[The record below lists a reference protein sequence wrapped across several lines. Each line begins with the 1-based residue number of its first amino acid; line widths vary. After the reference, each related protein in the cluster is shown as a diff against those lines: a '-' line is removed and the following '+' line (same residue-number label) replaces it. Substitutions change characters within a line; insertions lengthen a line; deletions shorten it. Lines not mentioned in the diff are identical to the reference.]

1 MSTTNWNPT
10 RMYHFQLMKISTQ
23 ESNAILID
31 QSLFNTWA
39 KKEDFR
45 GGGGGNSH
53 SFQREKRVGSQS
65 LPNWVMSELWIKEWI
80 WFNQLS

>member
-1 MSTTNWNPT
+1 
-10 RMYHFQLMKISTQ
+10 MYHFQSMKISTQ

-45 GGGGGNSH
+45 GGGGEIHIVFRGKGGWGVSH
-53 SFQREKRVGSQS
+53 YQKS
-65 LPNWVMSELWIKEWI
+65 LK
-80 WFNQLS
+80 

>member
-1 MSTTNWNPT
+1 
-10 RMYHFQLMKISTQ
+10 MKISTQ

-45 GGGGGNSH
+45 GGGRGNSH

-65 LPNWVMSELWIKEWI
+65 LPKEFKGVNCGLRNEYDLINCHSSE
-80 WFNQLS
+80 QYLSWT

>member
-1 MSTTNWNPT
+1 
-10 RMYHFQLMKISTQ
+10 MKISTQ

-45 GGGGGNSH
+45 GGGGGGNSH
-53 SFQREKRVGSQS
+53 SFQREKRGGGQS
-65 LPNWVMSELWIKEWI
+65 LPN
-80 WFNQLS
+80 

>member
-1 MSTTNWNPT
+1 
-10 RMYHFQLMKISTQ
+10 MKISTQ

-45 GGGGGNSH
+45 GGGEGNSH

-65 LPNWVMSELWIKEWI
+65 LPN
-80 WFNQLS
+80 

>member
-1 MSTTNWNPT
+1 
-10 RMYHFQLMKISTQ
+10 MKIPTQ
-23 ESNAILID
+23 ESNAILIE
-31 QSLFNTWA
+31 QSLFNTWV

-65 LPNWVMSELWIKEWI
+65 LPKEFKGVNCGLRNEYDLI
-80 WFNQLS
+80 NCHSREQYLSWT

>member
-1 MSTTNWNPT
+1 
-10 RMYHFQLMKISTQ
+10 MKISTQ

-45 GGGGGNSH
+45 GGGIHIVFRGKGGWGVSH
-53 SFQREKRVGSQS
+53 YQKS
-65 LPNWVMSELWIKEWI
+65 LK
-80 WFNQLS
+80 

>member
-1 MSTTNWNPT
+1 
-10 RMYHFQLMKISTQ
+10 MKISTQ

-45 GGGGGNSH
+45 GGGGGEIHIVFRGKRGWGVSH
-53 SFQREKRVGSQS
+53 YQKSLRE
-65 LPNWVMSELWIKEWI
+65 
-80 WFNQLS
+80 

>member
-1 MSTTNWNPT
+1 
-10 RMYHFQLMKISTQ
+10 MKISTQ

-45 GGGGGNSH
+45 GGGGGKFTLFSEGKEGGE
-53 SFQREKRVGSQS
+53 SVITKRV
-65 LPNWVMSELWIKEWI
+65 
-80 WFNQLS
+80 

>member
-10 RMYHFQLMKISTQ
+10 KMYHFQLMKISTQ

-45 GGGGGNSH
+45 GGGIHIVFRGKGGWGVSH
-53 SFQREKRVGSQS
+53 YQKS
-65 LPNWVMSELWIKEWI
+65 LKWIVD
-80 WFNQLS
+80 

>member
-1 MSTTNWNPT
+1 
-10 RMYHFQLMKISTQ
+10 MKISTQ

-45 GGGGGNSH
+45 GGGEEIHIVFRGKRGWGVSH
-53 SFQREKRVGSQS
+53 YQKSLRE
-65 LPNWVMSELWIKEWI
+65 
-80 WFNQLS
+80 

>member
-1 MSTTNWNPT
+1 
-10 RMYHFQLMKISTQ
+10 MYHFQLMKISTQ

-45 GGGGGNSH
+45 GGGGEFTLFSEGKEGGESVIT
-53 SFQREKRVGSQS
+53 KRV
-65 LPNWVMSELWIKEWI
+65 
-80 WFNQLS
+80 

>member
-1 MSTTNWNPT
+1 
-10 RMYHFQLMKISTQ
+10 MYHFQLMKISTQ

-45 GGGGGNSH
+45 GGGGNSH
-53 SFQREKRVGSQS
+53 SFQRERRVGSQS
-65 LPNWVMSELWIKEWI
+65 LPKEFEVNCGLRNEYDLSNCHSSE
-80 WFNQLS
+80 QYLSWT

>member
-1 MSTTNWNPT
+1 
-10 RMYHFQLMKISTQ
+10 MYHFQLMKISTQ

-45 GGGGGNSH
+45 GGGGGE
-53 SFQREKRVGSQS
+53 FT
-65 LPNWVMSELWIKEWI
+65 
-80 WFNQLS
+80 